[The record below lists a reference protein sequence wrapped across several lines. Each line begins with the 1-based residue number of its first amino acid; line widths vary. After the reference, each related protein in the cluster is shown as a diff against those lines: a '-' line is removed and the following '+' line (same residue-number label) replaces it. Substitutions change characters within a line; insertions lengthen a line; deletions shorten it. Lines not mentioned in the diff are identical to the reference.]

1 MGRPASE
8 EEARIGGRMIPR
20 VKLEIVAGLV
30 VAVVLCVFLYQWHRS
45 EMDIA
50 AAQAKAEVLQKT
62 VDEAQKSINSA
73 SDAIAK
79 RDAALVQQQ
88 QMFAQ
93 QMASIR
99 TPAQAQPIILDYAA
113 KNLPQ
118 GSVTAQVDTKT
129 GATQYSVTP
138 EGVVALGKQIATCQ
152 ENASELAACTKDKA
166 DFQHVTTDLTTQ
178 RDSYKQEA
186 DTWKKAAKGGSVW
199 QRVAKAAKY
208 IGIGALIG
216 GGAVAAVK
224 H

>member
-1 MGRPASE
+1 MNTRTKIELA
-8 EEARIGGRMIPR
+8 AAVMAIVIVFVIG
-20 VKLEIVAGLV
+20 
-30 VAVVLCVFLYQWHRS
+30 YQWHAS
-45 EMDIA
+45 HEA
-50 AAQAKAEVLQKT
+50 AAVAQAKSEVLQQKI
-62 VDEAQKSINSA
+62 EAAQKSIDA
-73 SDAIAK
+73 SNDAIAK
-79 RDAALVQQQ
+79 RDAALAQMQQQ
-88 QMFAQ
+88 FAAQ
-93 QMASIR
+93 LATIK

-152 ENASELAACTKDKA
+152 ENASELATCTKDKA
-166 DFQHVTTDLTTQ
+166 EFQHITTDLTTQ